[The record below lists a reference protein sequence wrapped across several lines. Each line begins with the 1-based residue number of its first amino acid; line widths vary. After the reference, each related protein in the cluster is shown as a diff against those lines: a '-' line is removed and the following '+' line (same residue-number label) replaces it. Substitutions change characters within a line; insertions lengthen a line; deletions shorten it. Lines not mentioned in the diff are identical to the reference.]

1 MYFAP
6 QTKIIMPIIP
16 IQYLVLRSRKDLLD
30 TALLHLHEYYE
41 PLLLFRGKRQIRRYV
56 YTHTGEVLEG
66 LVIIQQ
72 EKRFLVAS
80 VTTLDV
86 EYFEERKRWL
96 NTNINVPQPDN
107 LMVLT
112 EAFVVSLMAF
122 LAVYFQ
128 ISVEAG
134 LAISIPVMAAYLLFR
149 MNESDNFARLLR
161 QTPSQ
166 TLYSFLPNFKYPTH
180 EDWLVIGSEVFEKF
194 PEINIVAFK
203 KLCQNQGIGLL
214 VVMPTDEV
222 RIFARPVFR
231 NQLVE
236 TRFEQL
242 SE

>member
-1 MYFAP
+1 
-6 QTKIIMPIIP
+6 MPSTP
-16 IQYLVLRSRKDLLD
+16 IEYLILRPRKDLLD

-41 PLLLFRGKRQIRRYV
+41 PLLLFRGKRQTRRYV

-66 LVIIQQ
+66 LVVIQQ

-86 EYFEERKRWL
+86 AYFEERKRWL
-96 NTNINVPQPDN
+96 NTTIRTPQPDN

-112 EAFVVSLMAF
+112 EAFVVGLMAF

-134 LAISIPVMAAYLLFR
+134 LAIGIPVMAAYLLFR
-149 MNESDNFARLLR
+149 MNESDNYARLLR

-203 KLCQNQGIGLL
+203 KLCQEQGIGLL
-214 VVMPTDEV
+214 VIMPTNKV
-222 RIFARPVFR
+222 RIFARPIFR

-236 TRFEQL
+236 TQFGQL